1 MGIVS
6 NVTNSTKVDDNTVEM
21 RWKMLQQINAQII
34 SDNNY
39 QSDEIFLVFH

>member
-6 NVTNSTKVDDNTVEM
+6 NVTNSTKEDDNTVEM
-21 RWKMLQQINAQII
+21 WWKMLQQINAQII

-39 QSDEIFLVFH
+39 QSDEIFLIFH